1 MGWGL
6 GILGIVGISLGI
18 YGYYGYCGYY
28 GYFIFTQYT
37 QYTQYTHNKAQCDRN
52 DNRNKPFHTETFLLE
67 EQMLQIKGFKFREE
81 YRNAPLFS
89 KCSFQEYT
97 TIS

>member
-1 MGWGL
+1 MGSQKMGGAW
-6 GILGIVGISLGI
+6 VFWVFMGISLGI

-28 GYFIFTQYT
+28 GYFIF
-37 QYTQYTHNKAQCDRN
+37 TQYTHNKAQCDRN

-97 TIS
+97 TIR

>member
-1 MGWGL
+1 MGSQKLGWGN
-6 GILGIVGISLGI
+6 SLGI
-18 YGYYGYCGYY
+18 YGYYGYL
-28 GYFIFTQYT
+28 IFTQFT
-37 QYTQYTHNKAQCDRN
+37 HLTQYTHNKAQCDRN

-89 KCSFQEYT
+89 KCSFPDYT
-97 TIS
+97 TIR

>member
-1 MGWGL
+1 MGSQKMEGL
-6 GILGIVGISLGI
+6 GILGIVGTMGIMGILYLPSLPI
-18 YGYYGYCGYY
+18 LPSIPNIPKY
-28 GYFIFTQYT
+28 
-37 QYTQYTHNKAQCDRN
+37 KAQCDRN

-89 KCSFQEYT
+89 KCSFPDYT
-97 TIS
+97 TIR

>member
-1 MGWGL
+1 MGSQKMGGGL
-6 GILGIVGISLGI
+6 GILGISLGI
-18 YGYYGYCGYY
+18 YGYCGYY
-28 GYFIFTQYT
+28 GYFIF
-37 QYTQYTHNKAQCDRN
+37 TQYTHNKAQCDRN

-97 TIS
+97 TIR

>member
-1 MGWGL
+1 MGSRKLGGL
-6 GILGIVGISLGI
+6 GILGILGISLGI
-18 YGYYGYCGYY
+18 YGYYGY
-28 GYFIFTQYT
+28 FIFTQFT
-37 QYTQYTHNKAQCDRN
+37 HLTQYTHNKAQCDRN

-97 TIS
+97 TIR

>member
-1 MGWGL
+1 MGDL
-6 GILGIVGISLGI
+6 GILGIVGILGT
-18 YGYYGYCGYY
+18 YGYC

-37 QYTQYTHNKAQCDRN
+37 HLTQYTHNKAQCDRN

-67 EQMLQIKGFKFREE
+67 EQMLQIKGFKFGEE

-89 KCSFQEYT
+89 
-97 TIS
+97 

>member
-1 MGWGL
+1 MGSQKLGGGL
-6 GILGIVGISLGI
+6 SILGSLGI
-18 YGYYGYCGYY
+18 YGYYGYY

-89 KCSFQEYT
+89 KCSFPDYT
-97 TIS
+97 TIR

>member
-1 MGWGL
+1 MGSQKMGR
-6 GILGIVGISLGI
+6 VGILGI
-18 YGYYGYCGYY
+18 YGYYGY
-28 GYFIFTQYT
+28 FIFTLFT
-37 QYTQYTHNKAQCDRN
+37 HLTQYTHNKAQCDRN

-97 TIS
+97 TIR

>member
-1 MGWGL
+1 MVSQKL
-6 GILGIVGISLGI
+6 GCGNSLGN
-18 YGYYGYCGYY
+18 YGYYGYCGYCGYY
-28 GYFIFTQYT
+28 GYFIF
-37 QYTQYTHNKAQCDRN
+37 TQYTHNKAQCDRN

-89 KCSFQEYT
+89 KCSFPNYT
-97 TIS
+97 TIR

>member
-1 MGWGL
+1 MRWCKL
-6 GILGIVGISLGI
+6 GRSISLGI
-18 YGYYGYCGYY
+18 YGYYGYY
-28 GYFIFTQYT
+28 GYFIF
-37 QYTQYTHNKAQCDRN
+37 TQYTHNKAQCDRN

-89 KCSFQEYT
+89 KCSFPDYT
-97 TIS
+97 TIR

>member
-1 MGWGL
+1 MEGL
-6 GILGIVGISLGI
+6 GILGILGISLGN
-18 YGYYGYCGYY
+18 YGYCGYY
-28 GYFIFTQYT
+28 GYYGYFIF
-37 QYTQYTHNKAQCDRN
+37 TQYTHNKAQCDRN

-89 KCSFQEYT
+89 KCSFPDYT
-97 TIS
+97 TIR